1 MNAHQAG
8 ILWEGVA
15 AAPSPPSI
23 TTMLPTS
30 SSTTPFN
37 TSTTS
42 VKCLHHQ
49 DQAQASEPHH
59 SDSSPQAQLNTW
71 SPSKLKVT
79 SISYF
84 APHNFNFFSLPQSRD
99 RSINFAVRIQGTTAC
114 SWQFRT
120 QWLYLLWGALLVAS
134 SALDLS
140 LATGDE
146 NQIAPKSPTCQL
158 LLSTTDESASTFGL
172 KLPPLL
178 SL

>member
-59 SDSSPQAQLNTW
+59 SDSPL
-71 SPSKLKVT
+71 LK
-79 SISYF
+79 
-84 APHNFNFFSLPQSRD
+84 HNSTLEVPQSSKSRQNP
-99 RSINFAVRIQGTTAC
+99 ILHLTTSTSFLFLNQETEA
-114 SWQFRT
+114 ST
-120 QWLYLLWGALLVAS
+120 LLPGFQTKLLV
-134 SALDLS
+134 LDHLE
-140 LATGDE
+140 LNGYFFCVG
-146 NQIAPKSPTCQL
+146 PL
-158 LLSTTDESASTFGL
+158 FGYW
-172 KLPPLL
+172 
-178 SL
+178 

>member
-49 DQAQASEPHH
+49 DQAQASELHH
-59 SDSSPQAQLNTW
+59 SDSCPQAQLNTW

-79 SISYF
+79 SKSWHLTTSTSF
-84 APHNFNFFSLPQSRD
+84 LFLNQETEASTLLPGFKAQ
-99 RSINFAVRIQGTTAC
+99 
-114 SWQFRT
+114 
-120 QWLYLLWGALLVAS
+120 LLV
-134 SALDLS
+134 LDNLEFNGYIFS
-140 LATGDE
+140 EVL
-146 NQIAPKSPTCQL
+146 
-158 LLSTTDESASTFGL
+158 F
-172 KLPPLL
+172 
-178 SL
+178 

>member
-42 VKCLHHQ
+42 VKCLNHQ

-59 SDSSPQAQLNTW
+59 SDSCSQAQLTTW
-71 SPSKLKVT
+71 SPSKLKFT
-79 SISYF
+79 SKSYLHLTTSTSF
-84 APHNFNFFSLPQSRD
+84 LFLNQETEASTLLPGFQ
-99 RSINFAVRIQGTTAC
+99 AQ
-114 SWQFRT
+114 
-120 QWLYLLWGALLVAS
+120 LLV
-134 SALDLS
+134 LDNLELNGYIFS
-140 LATGDE
+140 EVLY
-146 NQIAPKSPTCQL
+146 
-158 LLSTTDESASTFGL
+158 
-172 KLPPLL
+172 
-178 SL
+178 